1 MFCFLFSFFF
11 RFLLNVSG
19 LIQIHSNTSKKKTC
33 LILNVCKCQMVY
45 VCMYVCMY
53 VSLSVGTLMR
63 YYDQNTKAIDP
74 MQSIIRTSNFEVR
87 VI

>member
-1 MFCFLFSFFF
+1 MFCSLFSFFF

-45 VCMYVCMY
+45 VCMYVCMH
-53 VSLSVGTLMR
+53 VCVLFSKHTHSHT
-63 YYDQNTKAIDP
+63 YYTECNFLTAAI
-74 MQSIIRTSNFEVR
+74 QFGQLQ
-87 VI
+87 